1 MTKKETLRV
10 TPQILDRLNFFADG
24 PVAYQG
30 EEKKARAFYGV
41 LYGLRVKDVS
51 KHPIILNC
59 SGNAILEGQDDLTTL
74 NVEFLSEL
82 FPIGLDP
89 VGVLYLSS
97 DSSEVEKNEILAKLI
112 DNLPD
117 QEAFVHDPVVMT
129 KNGNGPLEASIFSEG
144 EFKEVKH
151 EIIDADEINQHVTT
165 IRLRGKLE
173 LFASANERDIV
184 SWIRHTI
191 EKVSSPYGTFK
202 LDKSDVFYLHT
213 FAPVKRSATGWT
225 ATDLFKDEYVEEC
238 TVTNIESLDS
248 ELTNKEIADKY
259 TIADLW
265 KVIEDEDIEEDD
277 NTSDEEDL
285 E

>member
-30 EEKKARAFYGV
+30 EENKARAFYGV

-51 KHPIILNC
+51 QHPVILNC
-59 SGNAILEGQDDLTTL
+59 SGNAILEGQDDLETL

-97 DSSEVEKNEILAKLI
+97 DSSDLEKHEILARLI

-129 KNGNGPLEASIFSEG
+129 KNGNGALQASIFSEG

-151 EIIDADEINQHVTT
+151 EIIDADEISQHVTT

-225 ATDLFKDEYVEEC
+225 ATDLFKVRIYPV
-238 TVTNIESLDS
+238 
-248 ELTNKEIADKY
+248 
-259 TIADLW
+259 
-265 KVIEDEDIEEDD
+265 VI
-277 NTSDEEDL
+277 
-285 E
+285 